1 MVKETAYYDILGVSP
16 NCTEEELKKSY
27 RKLALKYHPDKN
39 PNEGER
45 FKAISQAYE
54 VLSNPEKRE
63 IYDHGGEQAI
73 KQGGQGGM
81 ADHNPMD
88 IFEMFFGGG
97 RSRERGPK
105 KGRDIVYQMN
115 VTLEELYN
123 GVTRK
128 LAISKKVVCDKCE
141 GRGTKSP
148 SIGPQKCVG
157 CKGSGIKVRIEHIGP
172 SIVQRMQDECN
183 ECSGRGEV
191 IPPKDRC
198 KNCEGRKI
206 AREKKII
213 EVHIDKGM
221 EDGQKITFANEG
233 DMEPGLDL
241 PSDII
246 VVLDERPH
254 DRFKRCQRNDLLTT
268 LELNL
273 TEALCGFT
281 RAIKTLD
288 NRTLILKTHPG
299 EVIKHGSFKS
309 IPSEGMPIHRNP
321 FDKGNLLV
329 QIAVQFP
336 DEIKPEIAEQLE
348 KLLPPKPTIDFPLT
362 GENVEDATMLD
373 FDPRSDRGGRGGRGG
388 GSSRAEAYN
397 EDDDEGGYSG
407 MPGGPG
413 VQCRPQ

>member
-73 KQGGQGGM
+73 KQGHSGM
-81 ADHNPMD
+81 SSDHNPMD
-88 IFEMFFGGG
+88 LFEMFFGGG
-97 RSRERGPK
+97 RQRERGPK
-105 KGRDIVYQMN
+105 KGKDIVYQLG

-123 GVTRK
+123 GATRK

-148 SIGPQKCVG
+148 SIGPQKCSG
-157 CKGSGIKVRIEHIGP
+157 CRGSGMKVRVEHVGP
-172 SIVQRMQDECN
+172 SIVQRIEAKCN
-183 ECSGRGEV
+183 DCFGQGEI
-191 IPPKDRC
+191 IPQKDRC
-198 KNCEGRKI
+198 KNCEGKKI

-246 VVLDERPH
+246 VVLDEKPH
-254 DRFKRCQRNDLLTT
+254 ERFKRCQGSDLLTT

-273 TEALCGFT
+273 NEALTGFT

-288 NRTLILKTHPG
+288 DRTLILRTHPG
-299 EVIKHGSFKS
+299 EVTKHGSFKS

-329 QIAVQFP
+329 QVSVQFP
-336 DEIKPEIAEQLE
+336 DEIDPAVAVELE

-362 GENVEDATMLD
+362 GENVEEVTMLE
-373 FDPRSDRGGRGGRGG
+373 FDPRNGRGRGGRGG
-388 GSSRAEAYN
+388 GRGEAYQ
-397 EDDDEGGYSG
+397 EDDDVYMSD
-407 MPGGPG
+407 MPGGSGGSG

>member
-1 MVKETAYYDILGVSP
+1 MVKETTYYDILGVSP
-16 NCTEEELKKSY
+16 NATEEELKKSY

-73 KQGGQGGM
+73 KQGASGGGM
-81 ADHNPMD
+81 DHSPMD
-88 IFEMFFGGG
+88 LFEMFFGGG
-97 RSRERGPK
+97 RTRERGPK
-105 KGRDIVYQMN
+105 KGKDIVYQMN
-115 VTLEELYN
+115 VSLEELYN
-123 GVTRK
+123 GATRK

-141 GRGTKSP
+141 GRGTKSAN
-148 SIGPQKCVG
+148 IGPTRCNNCRGTGVSVSIQHV
-157 CKGSGIKVRIEHIGP
+157 GP
-172 SIVQRMQDECN
+172 SIVRRIESKCN
-183 ECSGRGEV
+183 ECSGQGEV

-198 KNCEGRKI
+198 KNCDGKKI
-206 AREKKII
+206 GHEKKII

-221 EDGQKITFANEG
+221 EDGQKITFNNEG

-246 VVLDERPH
+246 VVLDEKPH
-254 DRFKRCQRNDLLTT
+254 DRFKRIHRNDLLTN
-268 LELNL
+268 LELSL
-273 TEALCGFT
+273 SESLSGFT

-288 NRTLILKTHPG
+288 DRTLILKAYPG
-299 EVIKHGSFKS
+299 EVTKHGIIKS
-309 IPSEGMPIHRNP
+309 IPSEGMPVYKNP

-329 QIAVQFP
+329 QISVQFP
-336 DEIKPEIAEQLE
+336 DKLEPSTAQALE
-348 KLLPPKPTIDFPLT
+348 KLLPAKPAIDFPLT
-362 GENVEDATMLD
+362 GENVEEVTWLD
-373 FDPRSDRGGRGGRGG
+373 FDPRADR
-388 GSSRAEAYN
+388 SRASRSNRSEAYQ

>member
-63 IYDHGGEQAI
+63 IYDQGGEQAI
-73 KQGGQGGM
+73 KQGGNGGM
-81 ADHNPMD
+81 GDHNPMD
-88 IFEMFFGGG
+88 LFDMFFGGG
-97 RSRERGPK
+97 RQRERGPR
-105 KGRDIVYQMN
+105 KGKDIVYSLGC
-115 VTLEELYN
+115 TLEELYN
-123 GVTRK
+123 GSTRK
-128 LAISKKVVCDKCE
+128 LAISKKVVCDKCS

-148 SIGPQKCVG
+148 TIGPQKCTS
-157 CKGSGIKVRIEHIGP
+157 CRGSGMRIRVEHVGP
-172 SIVQRMQDECN
+172 SIVQRIESKCN
-183 ECSGRGEV
+183 DCSGQGEV
-191 IPPKDRC
+191 IPQKDRC
-198 KNCEGRKI
+198 KNCEGKKI

-221 EDGQKITFANEG
+221 EDGHKITFANEG

-246 VVLDERPH
+246 VVLDEKPH
-254 DRFKRCQRNDLLTT
+254 ERFKRYQRNDLLVN

-273 TEALCGFT
+273 NEALCGFT

-288 NRTLILKTHPG
+288 DRTLILKTIHG
-299 EVIKHGSFKS
+299 EVTKHGSIKS
-309 IPSEGMPIHRNP
+309 IPSEGMPIHKNP
-321 FDKGNLLV
+321 FEKGNLLV
-329 QIAVQFP
+329 QISVQFP
-336 DEIKPEIAEQLE
+336 DEIDPANAAQLE
-348 KLLPPKPTIDFPLT
+348 KLLPRKPTIDFSLT
-362 GENVEDATMLD
+362 GENVEEVTMLD
-373 FDPRSDRGGRGGRGG
+373 YDLTSQRGGRGGRGDR
-388 GSSRAEAYN
+388 SEVY
-397 EDDDEGGYSG
+397 EDDEEGSYNG
-407 MPGGPG
+407 MPGGQG

>member
-1 MVKETAYYDILGVSP
+1 MVKETTYYDILGVSP

-54 VLSNPEKRE
+54 VLSNSEKRE
-63 IYDHGGEQAI
+63 IYDRGGEQAI

-81 ADHNPMD
+81 ADHSPMD

-97 RSRERGPK
+97 ARQRERGPK
-105 KGRDIVYQMN
+105 KGKDIVYQMN

-123 GVTRK
+123 GATRK

-148 SIGPQKCVG
+148 TIGPTKCVG
-157 CKGSGIKVRIEHIGP
+157 CRGSGVKVRVEHVGH
-172 SIVQRMQDECN
+172 SIVQRIESKCN
-183 ECSGRGEV
+183 ECFGQGEV
-191 IPPKDRC
+191 IPQKDRC
-198 KNCEGRKI
+198 KNCEGKKI
-206 AREKKII
+206 SRETKII

-221 EDGQKITFANEG
+221 EDGHKITFANEG

-246 VVLDERPH
+246 VVLDEKPH
-254 DRFKRCQRNDLLTT
+254 ERFKRCHKNDLLTN

-273 TEALCGFT
+273 NEVLTGFT

-288 NRTLILKTHPG
+288 DRILVLKTLPG
-299 EVIKHGSFKS
+299 EVVKHGSFKS
-309 IPSEGMPIHRNP
+309 IASEGMPVHRNP
-321 FDKGNLLV
+321 FDKGSLLI
-329 QIAVQFP
+329 QISVQFP
-336 DEIKPEIAEQLE
+336 DEIDATIAAQLE

-362 GENVEDATMLD
+362 GENVEDVTMFD
-373 FDPRSDRGGRGGRGG
+373 FDPRADRNRGRGRGGR
-388 GSSRAEAYN
+388 SEAYT
-397 EDDDEGGYSG
+397 EDDDDADYAG
-407 MPGGPG
+407 MPPGGSG

>member
-1 MVKETAYYDILGVSP
+1 MVKETTYYDILGVSP

-63 IYDHGGEQAI
+63 IYDRGGEQAI

-81 ADHNPMD
+81 ADHSPMD

-97 RSRERGPK
+97 ARQRERGPK
-105 KGRDIVYQMN
+105 KGKDIVYQMN
-115 VTLEELYN
+115 VSLEELYN
-123 GVTRK
+123 GATRK

-148 SIGPQKCVG
+148 SIGPTKCGG
-157 CKGSGIKVRIEHIGP
+157 CRGTGAKVRVEHVGH
-172 SIVQRMQDECN
+172 SIVQRIESKCN
-183 ECSGRGEV
+183 ECLGQGEV
-191 IPPKDRC
+191 IPQKDRC
-198 KNCEGRKI
+198 KNCEGKKI
-206 AREKKII
+206 SRETKII

-221 EDGQKITFANEG
+221 EDGHKITFANEG

-246 VVLDERPH
+246 VVLDEKPH
-254 DRFKRCQRNDLLTT
+254 ERFKRCHRNDLLTN

-273 TEALCGFT
+273 NEALTGFT

-288 NRTLILKTHPG
+288 DRTLVLRTHPG
-299 EVIKHGSFKS
+299 EVVKHGSFKS
-309 IPSEGMPIHRNP
+309 IVSEGMPIHRNP
-321 FDKGNLLV
+321 FDKGNLLI
-329 QIAVQFP
+329 QISVQFP
-336 DEIKPEIAEQLE
+336 DEIDAKIAAQLE
-348 KLLPPKPTIDFPLT
+348 KLLPPKPVIDFPLA
-362 GENVEDATMLD
+362 GENVEDVTMND
-373 FDPRSDRGGRGGRGG
+373 FDPRADRGRGRGRGGR
-388 GSSRAEAYN
+388 SEAYT
-397 EDDDEGGYSG
+397 EDDDDADYAG
-407 MPGGPG
+407 MPPGGSG

>member
-16 NCTEEELKKSY
+16 NCTDEELKKSY

-73 KQGGQGGM
+73 KSGHSGPS
-81 ADHNPMD
+81 DHNPMD
-88 IFEMFFGGG
+88 LFEMFFGGG
-97 RSRERGPK
+97 RQRERGPK
-105 KGRDIVYQMN
+105 KGKDIVYSMN

-123 GVTRK
+123 GATRK
-128 LAISKKVVCDKCE
+128 LAISKKVVCDRCE

-148 SIGPQKCVG
+148 SIGPQKCTG
-157 CKGSGIKVRIEHIGP
+157 CRGSGMRVRVEHVGP
-172 SIVQRMQDECN
+172 SIVQRIESK
-183 ECSGRGEV
+183 CSDCLGQGEV
-191 IPPKDRC
+191 IPQKDRC
-198 KNCEGRKI
+198 KNCEGKKI

-221 EDGQKITFANEG
+221 EDGHKITFANEG

-246 VVLDERPH
+246 VVLDEKPH
-254 DRFKRCQRNDLLTT
+254 ERFKRCQRNDLLTT

-273 TEALCGFT
+273 NEALCGFT

-288 NRTLILKTHPG
+288 DRTLILRTHPG
-299 EVIKHGSFKS
+299 EVTKHGSIKS

-321 FDKGNLLV
+321 FEKGNLLV
-329 QIAVQFP
+329 QISVQFP
-336 DEIKPEIAEQLE
+336 DEIDPVTAAQLE
-348 KLLPPKPTIDFPLT
+348 KLLPPKPAIDFPLT
-362 GENVEDATMLD
+362 GDNVEEVTMLE
-373 FDPRSDRGGRGGRGG
+373 FDPRNDRGHGGRGGR
-388 GSSRAEAYN
+388 SEAYN
-397 EDDDEGGYSG
+397 EDEDGYSTG
-407 MPGGPG
+407 MPGGGPG

>member
-1 MVKETAYYDILGVSP
+1 MVKETAFYDLLQVSP

-81 ADHNPMD
+81 SSDSSPMD
-88 IFEMFFGGG
+88 LFDMFFGGG
-97 RSRERGPK
+97 RQRERGPK
-105 KGRDIVYQMN
+105 KGKEIVYQMS

-123 GVTRK
+123 GATRK
-128 LAISKKVVCDKCE
+128 LAISRKVVCDKCQ
-141 GRGTKSP
+141 GKGTKSP
-148 SIGPQKCVG
+148 SIDPQRCSG
-157 CKGSGIKVRIEHIGP
+157 CKGSGTKVRVQHVGP
-172 SIVQRMQDECN
+172 SIVQRIESKCGDCF
-183 ECSGRGEV
+183 GEGQV
-191 IPPKDRC
+191 IAQKDRC
-198 KNCEGRKI
+198 KNCEGKKI

-221 EDGQKITFANEG
+221 EDGHKVTFTNEG
-233 DMEPGLDL
+233 DMEPGYEL
-241 PSDII
+241 PSDIV
-246 VVLDERPH
+246 VVLDEKPH
-254 DRFKRCQRNDLLTT
+254 ERFKRCQRNDLLTT
-268 LELNL
+268 LEINL
-273 TEALCGFT
+273 SEALCGFT

-288 NRTLILKTHPG
+288 DRTLILRTHPG

-309 IPSEGMPIHRNP
+309 IPSEGMPIYKNP
-321 FDKGNLLV
+321 FDKGSLLV
-329 QIAVQFP
+329 QISVQFP
-336 DEIKPEIAEQLE
+336 DEIDPAVAEKLE

-362 GENVEDATMLD
+362 GENVEDATLLD
-373 FDPRSDRGGRGGRGG
+373 FDPRDGRGGRARGG
-388 GSSRAEAYN
+388 RSEAYQ
-397 EDDDEGGYSG
+397 EDEDEGGYSG
-407 MPGGPG
+407 MPGGP